1 MNIEEDLYEEVA
13 RLYGYNRIEPMVSK
27 EPVHYKPL
35 RGIVALNRV
44 VEEVLVAHHHA
55 DQLQTYPR
63 NDEILLDIF

>member
-1 MNIEEDLYEEVA
+1 
-13 RLYGYNRIEPMVSK
+13 MVST